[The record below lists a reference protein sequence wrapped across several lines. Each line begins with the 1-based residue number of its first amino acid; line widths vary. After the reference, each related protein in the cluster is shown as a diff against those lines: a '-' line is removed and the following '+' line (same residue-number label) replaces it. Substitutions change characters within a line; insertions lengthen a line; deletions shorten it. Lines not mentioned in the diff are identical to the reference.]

1 MPFLSEQIFIIG
13 GCAPYHEETLTCA
26 AAADNFN
33 LAINYAIGGGPM
45 WKAILA
51 GTTALTI
58 AGASLVYAQQTPPNQ
73 PGRDSAQRGPQLTP
87 EDRAAFTD
95 ARIAALKA
103 GLRLTPAQE
112 RNWPAVE
119 AALRERAKLRDER
132 FERFRKLREQ
142 TDPAQRRSNIVERLR
157 ERADTM
163 ATQGTTLKKLADA
176 VDPLYK
182 TLDDSQKQ
190 RLAILMREG
199 GRPHFGR
206 GGWRQMGPDPQ
217 MGPGPQGPGRTGPG
231 PRQRRTENEL

>member
-1 MPFLSEQIFIIG
+1 
-13 GCAPYHEETLTCA
+13 
-26 AAADNFN
+26 
-33 LAINYAIGGGPM
+33 M
-45 WKAILA
+45 WKAMLA

-58 AGASLVYAQQTPPNQ
+58 VGASLVYAQQTPPTR
-73 PGRDSAQRGPQLTP
+73 PGRDTAQQRPQLTP

-95 ARIAALKA
+95 ARIGGLKA
-103 GLRLTPAQE
+103 GLKLTPAQE
-112 RNWPAVE
+112 KNWPAVE

-142 TDPAQRRSNIVERLR
+142 TDPAQRRGNMIERLR

-163 ATQGTTLKKLADA
+163 ATQGSSLKRLADA

-182 TLDDSQKQ
+182 SLDDGQKQ
-190 RLAILMREG
+190 RFTMLFREG
-199 GRPHFGR
+199 GRHHFGR
-206 GGWRQMGPDPQ
+206 GGWRNMGPDQQ

>member
-1 MPFLSEQIFIIG
+1 
-13 GCAPYHEETLTCA
+13 
-26 AAADNFN
+26 
-33 LAINYAIGGGPM
+33 M
-45 WKAILA
+45 WKVMLA

-58 AGASLVYAQQTPPNQ
+58 VGASLVYAQQTPPNQ
-73 PGRDSAQRGPQLTP
+73 PGSNTAQQRPRLTP

-95 ARIAALKA
+95 ARIAGLKA

-119 AALRERAKLRDER
+119 AALRERAKQRDER
-132 FERFRKLREQ
+132 FEKFRKLREQ
-142 TDPAQRRSNIVERLR
+142 TDPAQRQGNMIERLR

-182 TLDDSQKQ
+182 SLDDSQKQ
-190 RLAILMREG
+190 RFAMLFREG
-199 GRPHFGR
+199 GRHHFGR
-206 GGWRQMGPDPQ
+206 GGWRNMGGPEQQMTPAPQRPD
-217 MGPGPQGPGRTGPG
+217 RRPG